1 MGKFPLFLRA
11 TSALKFKL
19 VSIELL
25 VTIAIIGAFFIQE
38 FSEAG
43 IVVWL
48 FSLLLEELSLQK
60 TRQSVKELVQ
70 LAPKAAY
77 RIVSPEDRKGELV
90 AIDDLDEDAYVL
102 VRTGDQ
108 IPVDGKVVRGS
119 GYVDEVPITGK
130 ATPQAKKIGNSTYAG
145 TNLTDG
151 TLVVQASRVG
161 ENTTFG
167 QLIELIEEVQ
177 DSQTQAQRK
186 IDQFAKY
193 YTPIVLVIFLIVFI
207 SSQ

>member
-1 MGKFPLFLRA
+1 M
-11 TSALKFKL
+11 
-19 VSIELL
+19 
-25 VTIAIIGAFFIQE
+25 
-38 FSEAG
+38 
-43 IVVWL
+43 
-48 FSLLLEELSLQK
+48 
-60 TRQSVKELVQ
+60 
-70 LAPKAAY
+70 
-77 RIVSPEDRKGELV
+77 

-102 VRTGDQ
+102 VRTGIKFQ
-108 IPVDGKVVRGS
+108 SMVKWLGRVATLTKSRSLARPHTKLKKWKFNLRG
-119 GYVDEVPITGK
+119 DWL
-130 ATPQAKKIGNSTYAG
+130 N
-145 TNLTDG
+145 DG

-207 SSQ
+207 FSQ